1 MIERAAE
8 YIYYAASAGDLR
20 PLSIKQLT
28 LRISSFDKVH
38 RQEIKNRIILAGGK
52 AK

>member
-20 PLSIKQLT
+20 PLTIKQLT
-28 LRISSFDKVH
+28 LRIANFDKVH
-38 RQEIKNRIILAGGK
+38 KQEMRNRIILAGGK
-52 AK
+52 P